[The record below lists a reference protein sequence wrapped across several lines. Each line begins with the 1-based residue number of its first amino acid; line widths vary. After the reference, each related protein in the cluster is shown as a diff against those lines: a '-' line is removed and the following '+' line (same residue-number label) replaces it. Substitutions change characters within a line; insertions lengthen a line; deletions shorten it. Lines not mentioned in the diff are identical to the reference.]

1 MTRDDYIRV
10 FREEPARVA
19 RMVGFPDIGRLHNDW
34 MRDMLYGKD
43 DMTLLAHRLSYKT
56 SCVAV
61 VLAMYIGT
69 MPRISS
75 LFMRKTDTDVK
86 EIVRQVKKILV
97 NNYFCYALQQIMG
110 APFELIRST
119 DTEIDSSYNDS
130 PRGTSQL
137 FAIGTGSSITGKHYD
152 RIFTDDIVNLEDRK
166 SRAERENTKLVYQEL
181 INVKAKNGRIINTG
195 TPWHPQDAISELMK
209 NVQRYDCYK
218 TGIMTPESIEEKRHS
233 MSPSLFAANYELKHI
248 ASENALFTTSPRF
261 ITPQIAREA
270 LGDSATPESLFRDGT
285 AHIDAAYGGDD
296 YTAFTCARR
305 IGGNL
310 YLYGKIWQRH
320 VDTVLDFCISE
331 CQRLMVAPILC
342 EDNGDKGFL
351 AKEIIRKGYKA
362 STYHEHENKFLKI
375 SSFLRKWW
383 DNIYFLEGT
392 DRAYIDQ
399 IMNYTEDA
407 EHDDAPDSASVLC
420 RYYDRKSGVPYQS
433 PLFRR

>member
-1 MTRDDYIRV
+1 MTPQEKAAALIEHPAALGWAIGYTGFTEKLHGQWIRK
-10 FREEPARVA
+10 
-19 RMVGFPDIGRLHNDW
+19 MVTA
-34 MRDMLYGKD
+34 KE
-43 DMTLLAHRLSYKT
+43 DMTLQAHRGSYKT
-56 SCVAV
+56 TCLCVAIA
-61 VLAMYIGT
+61 LLMIKD
-69 MPRISS
+69 RDKNIIF
-75 LFMRKTDTDVK
+75 LRKTDADVAEVVQNVERILLSPVFQAVFK
-86 EIVRQVKKILV
+86 ALSGEDLKISK
-97 NNYFCYALQQIMG
+97 
-110 APFELIRST
+110 ST
-119 DTEIDSSYNDS
+119 NTEIT
-130 PRGTSQL
+130 TSAYSAPSGSAQL
-137 FAIGTGSSITGKHYD
+137 QGMGIGGSLTGKHAD
-152 RIFTDDIVNLEDRK
+152 IIITDDIVNLKDRQ
-166 SRAERENTKLVYQEL
+166 SRAEREHTKAVVQEL
-181 INVKAKNGRIINTG
+181 RNICNRSGRFINTG
-195 TPWHPQDAISELMK
+195 TPWHKEDAFTLMPEPD
-209 NVQRYDCYK
+209 RYDCYE
-218 TGIMTPESIEEKRHS
+218 TGLLSKEQIETLRRS

-296 YTAFTCARR
+296 YTSFTCARR

-351 AKEIIRKGYKA
+351 AKEVIRKGYKA